1 MPPFI
6 QQNIK
11 TEQSATKSEHTL
23 NGNKYLE
30 NKRSKY
36 FVFQLY
42 LPSAIVVILSWL
54 TLYIKMENDNQVLS
68 SPVINVNRVL
78 SFDPC
83 FCVEFR
89 DLKK

>member
-1 MPPFI
+1 M
-6 QQNIK
+6 
-11 TEQSATKSEHTL
+11 
-23 NGNKYLE
+23 
-30 NKRSKY
+30 
-36 FVFQLY
+36 FQLY

-68 SPVINVNRVL
+68 GPVMNVDGVL

-83 FCVEFR
+83 FCVGFR